1 MKLKHFIAT
10 HTFHSDK
17 VKKEYLK
24 FVKHRKKNAEWFEN
38 VPKRGNAQLHQLFI
52 GKADFFFC
60 HWYAESESAIIEALS
75 EAGADQYIITMATE
89 VGVPKIDL
97 DKMTVLMG
105 KIK

>member
-1 MKLKHFIAT
+1 M
-10 HTFHSDK
+10 
-17 VKKEYLK
+17 
-24 FVKHRKKNAEWFEN
+24 
-38 VPKRGNAQLHQLFI
+38 
-52 GKADFFFC
+52 
-60 HWYAESESAIIEALS
+60 IEALS

>member
-1 MKLKHFIAT
+1 M
-10 HTFHSDK
+10 
-17 VKKEYLK
+17 K
-24 FVKHRKKNAEWFEN
+24 FVKHRKKNSEWFEN
-38 VPKRGNAQLHQLFI
+38 VPKRENAQLHQLFI

-89 VGVPKIDL
+89 VAVPKIDL
-97 DKMTVLMG
+97 DKMNILMG